1 MAEGKRIR
9 LPRSALAKLSAS
21 DAELGAVIA
30 RVPWAMTHGASDSH
44 LAALVRSIVFQQLS
58 GKAAT
63 TIYNR
68 FRALFEGELF
78 PAPEQILAMHH
89 RRMRGAG
96 LSRQKQAAIRD
107 LCKHVRDGRL
117 PLDDLAPLPDDE
129 LVARIVAVRGL
140 GIWSAQ
146 MFMMFH
152 LGRLDV
158 WPVDDL
164 GIRKGMARLRGRTEL
179 PGRKEMIALGEIY
192 RPYRSIAAW
201 YLWRA
206 TELPSDDRQ
215 G

>member
-9 LPRSALAKLSAS
+9 LPRGALARLSAA
-21 DAELGAVIA
+21 DEALAEVIA
-30 RVPWAMTHGASDSH
+30 KVPFAMTHGSSDSH
-44 LAALVRSIVFQQLS
+44 LAALVRSIVYQQLS
-58 GKAAT
+58 GKAAA
-63 TIYNR
+63 TIYGR
-68 FRALFEGELF
+68 FRALFPSELF
-78 PAPEQILAMHH
+78 PEPAEILGTHH
-89 RRMRGAG
+89 RRMRAAG

-107 LCKHVRDGRL
+107 LCKHVGSGRL
-117 PLDDLAPLPDDE
+117 PLADLAPLPDDE

-140 GIWSAQ
+140 GVWSAQ

-164 GIRKGMARLRGRTEL
+164 GIRKGMAKLRGLAEL
-179 PGRKEMIALGEIY
+179 PGKKQMIVLGEVY

-206 TELPSDDRQ
+206 TEL

>member
-1 MAEGKRIR
+1 MAEGTRIK
-9 LPRSALAKLSAS
+9 LPRNALAKLVAG
-21 DAELGAVIA
+21 DPELGAVIT
-30 RVPWAMTHGASDSH
+30 RVPFAMTHGSSDNH

-68 FRALFEGELF
+68 FRALFVAEQF
-78 PAPEQILAMHH
+78 PSAETILAMHH
-89 RRMRGAG
+89 RRIRGAG
-96 LSRQKQAAIRD
+96 ISKQKQAAIRD

-129 LVARIVAVRGL
+129 LTARIVAVRGL
-140 GIWSAQ
+140 GVWSAQ

-164 GIRKGMARLRGRTEL
+164 GIRKGMAKIRGLAEL
-179 PGRKEMIALGEIY
+179 PGRKQMLAMGERY
-192 RPYRSIAAW
+192 KPYRSIAAW

-206 TELPSDDRQ
+206 TELPAENRQ